1 MWPDLF
7 YQMDE
12 EDWNPFRKVLHVD
25 LPPEYKEVS
34 ELPDDDYRA
43 TTRSEYFS
51 RMSEILAEFCSGTA
65 TVMTEDLDAIPTGGI
80 WFHREAPRLTSDTP
94 LPDHQV
100 DLVNESTN
108 LSGIKD

>member
-25 LPPEYKEVS
+25 LPPGYKEVKD
-34 ELPDDDYRA
+34 LPDDLYRA
-43 TTRSEYFS
+43 TSRSEYFS
-51 RMSEILAEFCSGTA
+51 RMSEILAELCSGSA
-65 TVMTEDLDAIPTGGI
+65 TVMTEDIDAIPTGGI
-80 WFHREAPRLTSDTP
+80 WFWREAPRLTSDTP
-94 LPDHQV
+94 LDGFQSDIV
-100 DLVNESTN
+100 IESTN